1 DDAIIMLE
9 NVYRHMEMGKPRMR
23 AALDGAQEIGF
34 AILATTISLV
44 AVFVPVAFL
53 TGRVGRLFN
62 EFGIAVAVS
71 LLISGFVALTL
82 TPMLCSR
89 TLRRGGAH
97 VEHDGAVVHDED
109 H

>member
-9 NVYRHMEMGKPRMR
+9 NVYRHMEMGKSRWR
-23 AALDGAQEIGF
+23 AALDGAREIGF
-34 AILATTISLV
+34 AILATTIALV

-53 TGRVGRLFN
+53 TGRIGRLFN

-71 LLISGFVALTL
+71 VAISGFVALTL

-89 TLRRGGAH
+89 LLKRTAGPGLH
-97 VEHDGAVVHDED
+97 E
-109 H
+109 